1 MRNFLQEVKLRCKSK
16 SESRVWYKTTTCFS
30 LNHTV
35 HELKV
40 NLIHLQSCLTMY
52 MYMWILLH
60 TCTVYLF
67 LKPACKWSC
76 EKLTCTM
83 YLRKIKCLQCSK
95 HFEKV
100 YVYLYRCTVMQNGC
114 LAHACKA
121 RRHHQFLP
129 STVRSQSEVVNND
142 PVWYIHVYRNI
153 FHTLF
158 NWMSYSIFNSR
169 CQSRRSHRIIIHVHA
184 LYDVRFMLSLGNS
197 GRLGKY
203 YGMKGGRIINMLDY
217 IEY

>member
-16 SESRVWYKTTTCFS
+16 SVSRVWYKTTTCFS
-30 LNHTV
+30 LIHTV

-153 FHTLF
+153 FHTLLIECHIQF
-158 NWMSYSIFNSR
+158 STVVVKVEEVIVS
-169 CQSRRSHRIIIHVHA
+169 
-184 LYDVRFMLSLGNS
+184 LYMCMPCMMWDSCS
-197 GRLGKY
+197 A
-203 YGMKGGRIINMLDY
+203 
-217 IEY
+217 

>member
-1 MRNFLQEVKLRCKSK
+1 MRNFLQGVKLRCKSK

-40 NLIHLQSCLTMY
+40 NLIHLQACLTLH
-52 MYMWILLH
+52 MWILLH

-67 LKPACKWSC
+67 LKPACKWSS

>member
-16 SESRVWYKTTTCFS
+16 SVSRVWYKTTTCFS

-129 STVRSQSEVVNND
+129 FTVRSQSEVVNND